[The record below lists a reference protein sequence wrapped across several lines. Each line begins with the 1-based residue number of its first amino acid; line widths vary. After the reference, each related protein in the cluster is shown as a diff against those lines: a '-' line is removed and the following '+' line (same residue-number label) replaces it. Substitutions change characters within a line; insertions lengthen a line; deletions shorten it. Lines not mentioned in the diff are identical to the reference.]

1 MKVLAN
7 AGTFLLIVPQSLLTK
22 RYLRRMNSLN
32 EQVVLVDK
40 DDNCIGLMEK
50 LEAHEKGLLH
60 RAFSVLLFNDNKE
73 LLLQQRA
80 FDKYHCGG
88 LWTNTC
94 CSHPRP
100 EEEVEDAALRRLKE
114 EMGIEC
120 DLKKSFEFIYKAEL
134 NNGLTEHEYDHV
146 FFGTFS
152 GEPAINTDEVANW
165 KYMPLDALRRDIA
178 AHPAN
183 YTPWFKIILD
193 KIDAGLPTSY
203 NV

>member
-1 MKVLAN
+1 MIY
-7 AGTFLLIVPQSLLTK
+7 IVCAQTK
-22 RYLRRMNSLN
+22 LYLRRMNSLN
-32 EQVVLVDK
+32 EQVILVDR
-40 DDNCIGLMEK
+40 DDNSIGLMDK

-60 RAFSVLLFNDNKE
+60 RAFSVLLFNDKEE

-100 EEEVEDAALRRLKE
+100 EEEAEDAALRRLRE

-120 DLKKSFEFIYKAEL
+120 DLKKSFDFIYKAEFD
-134 NNGLTEHEYDHV
+134 NGLTEHEFDHV
-146 FFGTFS
+146 FFGSFS
-152 GEPAINTDEVANW
+152 GNPVINPDEVADW
-165 KYMPLDALRRDIA
+165 KYMPLDAIKKDIA
-178 AHPAN
+178 DHPDH

-193 KIDAGLPTSY
+193 RI
-203 NV
+203 